1 MLESFA
7 GSVIR
12 RWIAD
17 KIIPENKAAIYQ
29 YGFVVGLQTML
40 EFLLIVA
47 TSLFLGLFYPCV
59 IMTCVFIPIR
69 IYGGGFHA
77 STALR
82 CSVATWLMH
91 VVAFLYV
98 KYVPA
103 RLEVQVG
110 ILFVSLI
117 LILWKA
123 PVEAE
128 NKPLTPAERTKYRK
142 KTIIFWLIIFG
153 IYAILTLAGC
163 SDTAYYETVG
173 LGMFVFVM
181 AAGILKN
188 YMMEVK
194 KNEISGSDL

>member
-1 MLESFA
+1 MQA
-7 GSVIR
+7 
-12 RWIAD
+12 
-17 KIIPENKAAIYQ
+17 
-29 YGFVVGLQTML
+29 
-40 EFLLIVA
+40 
-47 TSLFLGLFYPCV
+47 
-59 IMTCVFIPIR
+59 
-69 IYGGGFHA
+69 
-77 STALR
+77 
-82 CSVATWLMH
+82 
-91 VVAFLYV
+91 
-98 KYVPA
+98 
-103 RLEVQVG
+103 G

-128 NKPLTPAERTKYRK
+128 NKPLTPAERIKYRK

-153 IYAILTLAGC
+153 IYAILTLTGC
-163 SDTAYYETVG
+163 PDTAHYETVG